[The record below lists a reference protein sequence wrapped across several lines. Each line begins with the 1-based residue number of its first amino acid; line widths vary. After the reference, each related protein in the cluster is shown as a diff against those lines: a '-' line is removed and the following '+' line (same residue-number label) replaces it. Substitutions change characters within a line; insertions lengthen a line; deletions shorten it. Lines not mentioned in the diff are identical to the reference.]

1 MAQQVTFIW
10 MAVVEEHDD
19 LHHDRPNHLIR
30 PAYRAAP
37 IGTEIRVIR
46 RASRKDEGA
55 ARFTAVWTAPADELA
70 NRFGEMLSDRQ
81 RGELERCGN
90 ELATVLRFEMV

>member
-19 LHHDRPNHLIR
+19 LHRDRPNHLVR

-37 IGTEIRVIR
+37 IGTEVHVVR
-46 RASRKDEGA
+46 RDSRKDEGA
-55 ARFTAVWTAPADELA
+55 ARFTAVWTAPAGELA
-70 NRFGEMLSDRQ
+70 SRFGEMLSDVQ
-81 RGELERCGN
+81 RGELERCGD
-90 ELATVLRFEMV
+90 ELATLLRFEMV